1 MNTDTNGKTIHT
13 NNSASIDIDA
23 DRLAREHAIG
33 IEGLQ
38 QGDVVY
44 AAQSIYNDGSL
55 PEHGEDAVLAPAG
68 SRGVIVNIGHL
79 EQQPE
84 QILFLVRFEDQDEE
98 ALLGPPI
105 GCWPDDLSASVVAV
119 C

>member
-1 MNTDTNGKTIHT
+1 MNKKTKEMNI
-13 NNSASIDIDA
+13 NQDSASSKKA
-23 DRLAREHAIG
+23 DNKHASGHLISIG
-33 IEGLQ
+33 NLQ

-44 AAQSIYNDGSL
+44 AAHTIYNDGSL
-55 PEHGEDAVLAPAG
+55 PEHGKDAVLAPAG

-84 QILFLVRFEDQDEE
+84 KILFLVRFESQNEE
-98 ALLGPPI
+98 ALLGPPV